1 MRFQDLGFRWS
12 LAALILVTL
21 LLVACSQE
29 TETVAATVA
38 VTATQEATNEVQAPE
53 KASATPQPTL
63 SPTPAPTDSPTLTV
77 HLPSRAAPGTVTP
90 APSETPDGE
99 RLTFDD
105 LMNGSDPTSPIDDSA
120 FVMPA
125 GAALPDH
132 VFEGRL
138 ELFGEATQGGM
149 EVIQGD
155 SELDPETSHLPEF
168 DYEFVQSGNHLIPTR
183 RGLIITEHPVWNY
196 IIEPGRV
203 WKQEG
208 DQGYSRASFPFALIW
223 KGSNA
228 TFNGVMTFLFDDT
241 GVSQVWYQITQ
252 ETCWSLKLDF
262 WGLLEATYHPSP
274 VDGAD
279 RIRAAYAQEL
289 ADKFPTKPIEQLAVD
304 YPGTDVSKFGQ
315 GVTPEHMTFYGL
327 VVGGVNYVSA
337 CTTRYGEYA
346 YCDSMRAPSYSTA
359 KSVFASLAL
368 MRLAQKYDPQVPGFL
383 IKDYV
388 PEYADSP
395 GDWSAVTFDH
405 TLDMATGNYIST
417 RSMDDEFS
425 DRSNAFWD
433 NDFYAEKIAAAFD
446 WPNSAPPGTQWVYR
460 TFDTFIVV
468 RALHNYLQ
476 SLQGPGADIF
486 DWVVDEVF
494 VPIEIGPGAHTT
506 LRTKDDNWQGQPY
519 GGYGLWWTADDVA
532 KFSTFL
538 NNDGGAVD
546 GQQLLPPDLL
556 ADALQQDPDDRGV
569 EIGQDWMYNNAF
581 WAARL
586 DHRRGYDC
594 EFWVPNMQGYSGIM
608 VVLMPNGTTYYYF
621 SDNREFTFFDAVK
634 ESNQIIPFCP

>member
-1 MRFQDLGFRWS
+1 MEKTMRFKT
-12 LAALILVTL
+12 LILLTL
-21 LLVACSQE
+21 LSVLLGTAACGKE
-29 TETVAATVA
+29 KTEVIVTIQ
-38 VTATQEATNEVQAPE
+38 VTATPSEMPTDEP
-53 KASATPQPTL
+53 KPTPTPQPTPTPTPI
-63 SPTPAPTDSPTLTV
+63 PTPAPTDAPLPTKAPDLT
-77 HLPSRAAPGTVTP
+77 G
-90 APSETPDGE
+90 ETTF
-99 RLTFDD
+99 LTSDN
-105 LMNGSDPTSPIDDSA
+105 LMNGPGPTSPVNDSA
-120 FVMPA
+120 FAIPA
-125 GAALPDH
+125 NAALPDH

-138 ELFGEATQGGM
+138 ELFEEASQGGM
-149 EVIQGD
+149 QVVMGD

-168 DYEFVQSGNHLIPTR
+168 DYEFVQSGSHLIPTQ

-208 DQGYSRASFPFALIW
+208 DQGYSRASFPFALVW

-228 TFNGVMTFLFDDT
+228 TFNGVITFLFDDE
-241 GVSQVWYQITQ
+241 GISQVWYQITQ
-252 ETCWSLKLDF
+252 ETCVSLNLNL
-262 WGLLEATYHPSP
+262 WGLLEAAYHPGT

-279 RIRAAYAQEL
+279 QIRAAYAQEL

-304 YPGTDVSKFGQ
+304 YPGTDISKFGK
-315 GVTPEHMTFYGL
+315 GITPEHMTFYGL
-327 VVGGVNYVSA
+327 VVDGVNYVSG
-337 CTTRYGEYA
+337 CPTRYGEYA

-368 MRLAQKYDPQVPGFL
+368 MRLAQKHDPQAPNFL

-388 PEYADSP
+388 PESADSP

-405 TLDMATGNYIST
+405 VLDMATGNYIST

-425 DRSNAFWD
+425 PHSDAFWD

-476 SLQGPGADIF
+476 SMEGSEADIF

-494 VPIEIGPGAHTT
+494 VPIRIGPGAHTT

-519 GGYGLWWTADDVA
+519 GGYGLWWIADDVA

-556 ADALQQDPDDRGV
+556 ADAMQQDPDDRGV
-569 EIGQDWMYNNAF
+569 EIGKDWMYNNAF
-581 WAARL
+581 WATKF

-634 ESNQIIPFCP
+634 ESNKIIPHCQ